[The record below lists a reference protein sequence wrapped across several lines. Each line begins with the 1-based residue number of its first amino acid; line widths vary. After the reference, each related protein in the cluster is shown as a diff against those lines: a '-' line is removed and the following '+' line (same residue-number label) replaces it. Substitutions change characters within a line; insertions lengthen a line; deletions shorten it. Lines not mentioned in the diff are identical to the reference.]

1 MRALTLSM
9 GILLVAAG
17 VWSFACSGI
26 SFLALAFPIG
36 LVLILDGAI
45 ESIIYMVARGE
56 NRKDNNVWML
66 TDSIITLILGVFVIV
81 GQLAAE
87 VAVPYVFGMWMLF
100 SGVLRLTVALN
111 INRKEKMLNF
121 RWTLVTGIICTI
133 AGVYGFLNDVL
144 LDVAAGELIG
154 VFLIIQALNTFELGV
169 NMPHVKFEEEE

>member
-1 MRALTLSM
+1 MRVLTLSM

-17 VWSFACSGI
+17 VWAFACSGF

-36 LVLILDGAI
+36 LVMIADGAI

-56 NRKDNNVWML
+56 NRNDNNVWML
-66 TDSIITLILGVFVIV
+66 ADSILTLLLGVFVIV

-87 VAVPYVFGMWMLF
+87 VAVPYVFGMWMLI

-111 INRKEKMLNF
+111 INRKEKKSNF
-121 RWTLVTGIICTI
+121 MWAVFTGTLCTVAGI
-133 AGVYGFLNDVL
+133 YGFFNDVIF
-144 LDVAAGELIG
+144 DVAAGELIG
-154 VFLIIQALNTFELGV
+154 VFLIIQSLNTFELGI